1 MVSLF
6 SSPFSLRLFLTFV
19 WPRRVSV
26 RPVRHIDCDAAESYS
41 AFVSPFPSKPL
52 DALGPREAHAILYP
66 DFPLGRVFYLSIH
79 SFDDCVQEV
88 TRAKHVSLRIPY
100 AHTQFGARSF
110 VHSFARSQE
119 RQCPRKPLCA
129 RKQHRSRQKQLR
141 VRGTYPG
148 KLRRAPSRSAIARKS
163 GSFGGFVDA
172 LSSALSWCSLLYAR
186 SLPSSSAYSLT
197 RLLCSVR
204 RVLCS
209 CCCWP
214 ARALAALP
222 VVRCRRVAATA
233 ATATTVSSSSRRWSW
248 CLCVGGTLR
257 GARLCSVVAM
267 SSSSSP
273 SPSPSLQQQVVYAS
287 PSFVWVYCLLPC
299 VISPVRLL
307 RFYVAYCLLSRA
319 SPFLATTTTTTTNAG
334 CSSSHRCCYCC
345 CCCSSPQP
353 HTQQQLPLHRHPPSP
368 CRLARRFC

>member
-172 LSSALSWCSLLYAR
+172 LSSALSWCSAL
-186 SLPSSSAYSLT
+186 
-197 RLLCSVR
+197 
-204 RVLCS
+204 
-209 CCCWP
+209 
-214 ARALAALP
+214 RALFA
-222 VVRCRRVAATA
+222 
-233 ATATTVSSSSRRWSW
+233 
-248 CLCVGGTLR
+248 
-257 GARLCSVVAM
+257 
-267 SSSSSP
+267 
-273 SPSPSLQQQVVYAS
+273 
-287 PSFVWVYCLLPC
+287 FV
-299 VISPVRLL
+299 VRLL
-307 RFYVAYCLLSRA
+307 APSPPLQRTSRA
-319 SPFLATTTTTTTNAG
+319 VLLLLLACSRSCCSARSAVSP
-334 CSSSHRCCYCC
+334 CCCYCC
-345 CCCSSPQP
+345 Y
-353 HTQQQLPLHRHPPSP
+353 RHHGE
-368 CRLARRFC
+368 L